1 MLKTSFFSSLL
12 ESLCASASI
21 ASSAVVA
28 ACRWYDNCHMY
39 LFARSTLL
47 LLVVVLA
54 GCSTMQVHSDFDPA
68 ASFTGLKTYDW
79 TKAAKKV
86 TGNPR
91 LDDPALDKR
100 IRGLIESQLAA
111 QGYTKVSGGTPDF
124 LVGYHVALEKKLAV
138 STMNDYYGYRAGWGW
153 SYGAGTG
160 TMMPQSY
167 TYEYEQG
174 SLIIDVVNPETHD
187 LIWRGSAQAEVN
199 RKKGNEQLTEAI
211 KRILERFPP
220 KPKK

>member
-1 MLKTSFFSSLL
+1 MFF
-12 ESLCASASI
+12 
-21 ASSAVVA
+21 V
-28 ACRWYDNCHMY
+28 
-39 LFARSTLL
+39 ARSIVLL
-47 LLVVVLA
+47 LFVVLA
-54 GCSTMQVHSDFDPA
+54 GCSTMQVHSDHDPSA
-68 ASFTGLKTYDW
+68 NFAGLKTYDW

-86 TGNPR
+86 TGDPR
-91 LDDPALDKR
+91 LDNPALDQR
-100 IRGLIESQLAA
+100 IRELIQLQLAK
-111 QGYTKVSGGTPDF
+111 QGYALAPGGTPDF

-174 SLIIDVVNPETHD
+174 SLIIDVVNPKTHD
-187 LIWRGSAQAEVN
+187 LMWRGSAQAEVN
-199 RKKGNEQLTEAI
+199 RKKGREQLNEAVT
-211 KRILERFPP
+211 RILERFPP

>member
-1 MLKTSFFSSLL
+1 MDKAVTL
-12 ESLCASASI
+12 EAAMRYRLV
-21 ASSAVVA
+21 SSATVA
-28 ACRWYDNCHMY
+28 AKRRWYDNSAMS
-39 LFARSTLL
+39 LFARSIPLL
-47 LLVVVLA
+47 LLVAFA
-54 GCSTMQVHSDFDPA
+54 GCSTMQVHSDYDPG
-68 ASFTGLKTYDW
+68 ASFVGLKTYDW
-79 TKAAKKV
+79 EKAAKKV

-91 LDDPALDKR
+91 LDDPALDQR
-100 IRGLIESQLAA
+100 IRGLIESQLAT

-174 SLIIDVVNPETHD
+174 SLIIDVVNPKTHE
-187 LIWRGSAQAEVN
+187 LMWRGSAQAEVN